1 MPDSS
6 SQMEA
11 AFRVAREVYSELGID
26 LDVALEHVKRV
37 PISLHCWQGDDV
49 GGFEDEIM
57 KYVREYE
64 FSLYCLNRKLVLTD
78 KKGYQERVFKGSE
91 RRKLAYKEFKST
103 WLGAL
108 HGGK

>member
-1 MPDSS
+1 
-6 SQMEA
+6 
-11 AFRVAREVYSELGID
+11 VATLAKALKD
-26 LDVALEHVKRV
+26 LEK
-37 PISLHCWQGDDV
+37 DDV

-64 FSLYCLNRKLVLTD
+64 FSLYCLNRKLVPTD
-78 KKGYQERVFKGSE
+78 NGFKERVFKGSE
-91 RRKLAYKEFKST
+91 RRTLDYKEFKST